1 MKILQDLS
9 LVELK
14 RELESLTPKMPRYR
28 AEQIFEWANNYASF
42 DDMTNI
48 PQELRDSLKN
58 EFIDLPV
65 KIEKEL
71 VSKDGTKKYLLSL
84 NDGNIV
90 ECVLMSYK
98 YGNTICISTQVGC
111 RMGCAFCATG
121 IDGLVR
127 NLTAG
132 EMLSEILVI
141 NKANGG
147 TKADRKITNIVLMGC
162 GEPLDNYDNVVKFI
176 KLISAKEGLNISQRN
191 ISLSTCGLADKI
203 KKLADEDLGI
213 TLTISLHA
221 TTDEHRKKIMNVAKA
236 IPLKELFFAIK
247 YYFEKTKRRIVFE
260 YIELDMNT
268 NPEDAKRIKELCKGL
283 SYHINLI
290 PINVTPNSLKG
301 NPALNPPT
309 KQKSAEFWEAL
320 KQLGI
325 SATTRRTLGSDIAG
339 ACGQLRRSTLK
350 NKEGE

>member
-9 LVELK
+9 LTELK
-14 RELESLTPKMPRYR
+14 RELEAIVEKMPRYR
-28 AEQIFEWANNYASF
+28 AEQVFKWANDYASF
-42 DDMTNI
+42 DEMNNI
-48 PQELRDSLKN
+48 PKELRETLKEN
-58 EFIDLPV
+58 FIENPV

-84 NDGNIV
+84 SDGNIV

-111 RMGCAFCATG
+111 RMGCGFCATG

-141 NKANGG
+141 NKHNGG
-147 TKADRKITNIVLMGC
+147 TSTDRKITNIVLMGC

-176 KLISAKEGLNISQRN
+176 KLISAKEGMNISQRN

-203 KKLADEDLGI
+203 KQLADEDLGI

-221 TTDEHRKKIMNVAKA
+221 TTDEHRKKIMKVAKA
-236 IPLKELFFAIK
+236 ISLKELFFAIN
-247 YYFEKTKRRIVFE
+247 YYFNKTKRRIVFE
-260 YIELDMNT
+260 YIELDINT
-268 NPEDAKRIKELCKGL
+268 NPDDAKRLKELCKGL
-283 SYHINLI
+283 SYHMNLI
-290 PINVTPNSLKG
+290 PMNATPHTIEE
-301 NPALNPPT
+301 NPALKPPT
-309 KQKSAEFWEAL
+309 KEKSATFWEEL
-320 KQLGI
+320 KKLGI

-339 ACGQLRRSTLK
+339 ACGQLRRSSLK
-350 NKEGE
+350 KGE